1 VDQTP
6 IIGPLSELKP
16 IEFHQVRWTPLERLS
31 QGLIEQHPYLGYSR
45 PVGEHLEYIA
55 FSQGRSL
62 ACLGFCSAPR
72 HLGCRDRYWG
82 WTKEQRLRNLCRV
95 VINIRFLILPWVWVS
110 HLASYLLGGIAR
122 RISHDWQKVYHQ
134 DVVWLETFVDP
145 ERGFEGT
152 CYKAANWI
160 LCAIAHKIH
169 YVTSIVM

>member
-1 VDQTP
+1 MDEEIRYRGKTFTAREIDEINEVIATN
-6 IIGPLSELKP
+6 
-16 IEFHQVRWTPLERLS
+16 RERSRLFIS
-31 QGLIEQHPYLGYSR
+31 QEI
-45 PVGEHLEYIA
+45 
-55 FSQGRSL
+55 
-62 ACLGFCSAPR
+62 
-72 HLGCRDRYWG
+72 CRRWG

-122 RISHDWQKVYHQ
+122 RISHDWQKVYHH

-160 LCAIAHKIH
+160 LCAIAH
-169 YVTSIVM
+169 